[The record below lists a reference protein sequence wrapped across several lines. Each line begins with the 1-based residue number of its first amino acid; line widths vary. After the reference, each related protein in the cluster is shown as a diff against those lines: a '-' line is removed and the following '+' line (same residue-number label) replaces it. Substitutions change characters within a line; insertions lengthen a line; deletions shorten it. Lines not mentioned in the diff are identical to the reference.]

1 MAAKKPASRPRFGN
15 WESIHPIGVGAF
27 GVAIKARHVQSNK
40 FAVLKFLQ
48 PTRKATDPEEIVR
61 ELKRFEKEKN
71 RLAQFDSKYI
81 SKFYDA
87 DLSHNPPWIAL
98 QYFAGTTVLEE
109 IQQNGPIDEKKWFEM
124 GHDILSA
131 LSYIHGE
138 GVIHRDLNPKNV
150 MLVYG
155 GARLIDFG
163 ISRVEGADQSS
174 THFYGANGYTSPEHF
189 IADANPKNDIFVA
202 ATILAFAGTA
212 KIPWKA
218 DTASR
223 YDGSIFNDTPNYWK
237 LSDSQKILLRAMH
250 QKKPEDRASADQALK
265 LLNSLTSQN
274 TTTKSV
280 PVKKLKT
287 SQAKSNLLIE
297 QSDENLRVSVRKPEL
312 NTRANTAQNF
322 FTKENKGLILLAIFT
337 GGWGLLMYWLINRY
351 AKSGSVPKK
360 QILRLCISSIIC
372 AASYGFFL
380 FIPAFYWSKKLKD
393 RELFWSAAKLLF
405 LVFPSIIAIGANIE
419 DEAQNPGSEVPTWVA
434 FYLLF
439 IFILVYRIHRRI
451 YRTIATGQIQTSKK
465 NKKNKSKE
473 SNKKVKSDQQPVSEE
488 PTELG
493 SIGEKS
499 SPVITDSKL
508 TTADNSWDLV
518 ETTIFD
524 YLAGR
529 KGKQF
534 TIDILSNTYT
544 GIYLQGYSEPG
555 GYITV
560 EAAANESVKPDLG
573 VANRKGL
580 IKVGWEPPSDGLP
593 NYIKF
598 LDLKESENTEIAKL
612 FVETLRDGYLLEIG
626 SFKVML

>member
-1 MAAKKPASRPRFGN
+1 
-15 WESIHPIGVGAF
+15 
-27 GVAIKARHVQSNK
+27 
-40 FAVLKFLQ
+40 
-48 PTRKATDPEEIVR
+48 
-61 ELKRFEKEKN
+61 
-71 RLAQFDSKYI
+71 
-81 SKFYDA
+81 
-87 DLSHNPPWIAL
+87 
-98 QYFAGTTVLEE
+98 
-109 IQQNGPIDEKKWFEM
+109 
-124 GHDILSA
+124 
-131 LSYIHGE
+131 
-138 GVIHRDLNPKNV
+138 
-150 MLVYG
+150 
-155 GARLIDFG
+155 
-163 ISRVEGADQSS
+163 
-174 THFYGANGYTSPEHF
+174 
-189 IADANPKNDIFVA
+189 
-202 ATILAFAGTA
+202 
-212 KIPWKA
+212 
-218 DTASR
+218 
-223 YDGSIFNDTPNYWK
+223 
-237 LSDSQKILLRAMH
+237 MH

-393 RELFWSAAKLLF
+393 RELFWSAVKLLF

-534 TIDILSNTYT
+534 TIDILSNMYT

>member
-1 MAAKKPASRPRFGN
+1 M
-15 WESIHPIGVGAF
+15 
-27 GVAIKARHVQSNK
+27 
-40 FAVLKFLQ
+40 
-48 PTRKATDPEEIVR
+48 
-61 ELKRFEKEKN
+61 
-71 RLAQFDSKYI
+71 
-81 SKFYDA
+81 
-87 DLSHNPPWIAL
+87 
-98 QYFAGTTVLEE
+98 
-109 IQQNGPIDEKKWFEM
+109 
-124 GHDILSA
+124 
-131 LSYIHGE
+131 
-138 GVIHRDLNPKNV
+138 
-150 MLVYG
+150 
-155 GARLIDFG
+155 
-163 ISRVEGADQSS
+163 
-174 THFYGANGYTSPEHF
+174 
-189 IADANPKNDIFVA
+189 
-202 ATILAFAGTA
+202 
-212 KIPWKA
+212 
-218 DTASR
+218 
-223 YDGSIFNDTPNYWK
+223 
-237 LSDSQKILLRAMH
+237 
-250 QKKPEDRASADQALK
+250 
-265 LLNSLTSQN
+265 
-274 TTTKSV
+274 
-280 PVKKLKT
+280 
-287 SQAKSNLLIE
+287 
-297 QSDENLRVSVRKPEL
+297 
-312 NTRANTAQNF
+312 AQNF

-337 GGWGLLMYWLINRY
+337 GGWGLLIYWLISRY

-393 RELFWSAAKLLF
+393 RELFWSAVKLLF

-493 SIGEKS
+493 SVGEKS